1 MRESPMS
8 SNSIISS
15 LFSQP
20 FPSKL
25 QAKAASGGLTAT
37 AGQSAEDKFMA
48 YAKMSPADRMRASIL
63 SSMGITEDQL
73 KNMSPEQQ
81 KAVEQKIEDLIK
93 QAAQKQIEK
102 SGGGFFADI
111 KA

>member
-1 MRESPMS
+1 M
-8 SNSIISS
+8 SNSIS
-15 LFSQP
+15 LFSSP
-20 FPSKL
+20 LPSKL
-25 QAKAASGGLTAT
+25 QPGKAASGGLAAT
-37 AGQSAEDKFMA
+37 TGQSVEDKFLA

-63 SSMGITEDQL
+63 SSMGLTEDQL

-81 KAVEQKIEDLIK
+81 KVVEQKIEHLVK

-102 SGGGFFADI
+102 NGGGFFADL

>member
-1 MRESPMS
+1 MS
-8 SNSIISS
+8 SSIISS

-20 FPSKL
+20 LPSKL
-25 QAKAASGGLTAT
+25 QSPGKAASGGLTAT

-48 YAKMSPADRMRASIL
+48 YAKMSPADRMRASLL
-63 SSMGITEDQL
+63 SSMGLTEDQL

-81 KAVEQKIEDLIK
+81 KVVEQKIEDLIK

-102 SGGGFFADI
+102 NGGGGFFADI

>member
-1 MRESPMS
+1 MS

-20 FPSKL
+20 LQSKL
-25 QAKAASGGLTAT
+25 QPGKAAGGDLTAK

-48 YAKMSPADRMRASIL
+48 YAKMSPADKMRASIL

-73 KNMSPEQQ
+73 KNMSPDQQ
-81 KAVEQKIEDLIK
+81 KAVEQKIENLVK

-102 SGGGFFADI
+102 SGGGGFFADI

>member
-1 MRESPMS
+1 MS

-20 FPSKL
+20 LPSKL
-25 QAKAASGGLTAT
+25 QAGKAASGGLTAT

-102 SGGGFFADI
+102 NGGVGFFADI